1 MFDLVQDGQDWPHST
16 ITLALAVEPKDDVTI
31 SMASGYSY
39 VDFSADELTFTR
51 SNYDTAQSVTIY
63 GVPDDIDLGNN
74 VTDTVNFTVTS
85 DDDCS
90 NDDSCNQLASY
101 DGYGVMSIDMVVVD
115 DDFAH
120 IILHGNAS
128 LSATIDNY
136 GYNYT
141 FFYLTH
147 SDPLL

>member
-1 MFDLVQDGQDWPHST
+1 M
-16 ITLALAVEPKDDVTI
+16 
-31 SMASGYSY
+31 
-39 VDFSADELTFTR
+39 
-51 SNYDTAQSVTIY
+51 
-63 GVPDDIDLGNN
+63 
-74 VTDTVNFTVTS
+74 TDTVNFTVTS

-136 GYNYT
+136 GDALMTPMYAVSLNSEPT
-141 FFYLTH
+141 GDVTMEVVG
-147 SDPLL
+147 PCR